1 MGNNKNMGET
11 KNARKIDLDW
21 QYNVH
26 VIEFAYLDPYY
37 MKVKSYKLPNNA
49 LIIIGLSDEY
59 VLIDTSDAGD
69 IMERFETFEELND
82 YLREYY
88 GIELNEPEG

>member
-69 IMERFETFEELND
+69 IMERFETFEELNE
-82 YLREYY
+82 YLRKEY
-88 GIELNEPEG
+88 GIELNEPE